1 MHKVLVL
8 YNHPANAQAFR
19 DYYEKNHV
27 PLAQK
32 LPGLLSAQ
40 YTFSVQGLGADS
52 PYFCVWEGMFESEA
66 AMGAAVTSAEGQ
78 AVVADIPNYATGGV
92 VILHYDV

>member
-19 DYYEKNHV
+19 DYYEKSHV

-40 YTFSVQGLGADS
+40 YTFSV
-52 PYFCVWEGMFESEA
+52 
-66 AMGAAVTSAEGQ
+66 
-78 AVVADIPNYATGGV
+78 
-92 VILHYDV
+92 